1 MTFPAKSIVLTGLLT
16 ATLTPATAQQVPLER
31 NQVVRDGFYVI
42 GLADEIRK
50 NCPSISPRLVRAYS
64 ALKDLERYAREN
76 GYTEADVKE
85 LEDNDAAKDA
95 LRAEIRADLAAR
107 GASGTNSAGF
117 CQVGREEIARN
128 TPAGRLLKEN

>member
-1 MTFPAKSIVLTGLLT
+1 MTSLKSAVLALAICATAAPAL
-16 ATLTPATAQQVPLER
+16 AQQVPLEQ
-31 NQVVRDGFYVI
+31 NQTVRDGFYAI

-50 NCPSISPRLVRAYS
+50 NCPRISPRLVRAYS
-64 ALKDLERYAREN
+64 ALKDLERYARAN

-107 GASGTNSAGF
+107 GASGNNSAGY
-117 CQVGREEIARN
+117 CKVGREEIARN
-128 TPAGRLLKEN
+128 TPAGRLLREN